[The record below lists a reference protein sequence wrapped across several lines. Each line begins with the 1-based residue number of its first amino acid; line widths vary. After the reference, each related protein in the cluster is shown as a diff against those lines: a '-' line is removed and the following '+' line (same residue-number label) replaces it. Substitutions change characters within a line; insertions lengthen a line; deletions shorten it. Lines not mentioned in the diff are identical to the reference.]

1 MSDAVTIAGHALR
14 EAVRRRVLLVVALLT
29 TAFLGLYAL
38 AAFEVFESLEETW
51 GGGIVPIDERAL
63 AGGTLLGLAMF
74 VALFLGVVLA
84 VFLTLGA
91 VRGDAE
97 RGLLQPLVVRPVGR
111 TTLLIG
117 RLLAAS
123 AVCAL
128 YVVIV
133 FLLAALITHAAG
145 DFTPSSL
152 VVPAAGLAL
161 GVVTVVAISLLGS
174 TLLGTTANGIAIF
187 MVFATGLA
195 AGLLGQ
201 IGEGLDVDGLTDG
214 ELDHLVDR
222 PVRGA
227 LPERPPRADLG
238 HRRRDRR
245 DRAAR
250 AVRRRQQRRRGD
262 LAVGGGVVRRSD
274 GAGGAGVQPPRPLT
288 QETHRT

>member
-1 MSDAVTIAGHALR
+1 MSDAITIAGHALR

-29 TAFLGLYAL
+29 AVFLGLYAL
-38 AAFEVFESLEETW
+38 AAFEAFASLERDSR
-51 GGGIVPIDERAL
+51 GRLVPIDERAL

-111 TTLLIG
+111 TTLLVG
-117 RLLAAS
+117 RLLAAC
-123 AVCAL
+123 AVCVP
-128 YVVIV
+128 YVVTV
-133 FLLAALITHAAG
+133 FLIAALITREAG

-174 TLLGTTANGIAIF
+174 TVLGTTANGIAIF

-201 IGEGLDVDGLTDG
+201 IGEGLKVDSLMTASSIISWIVPFEALYQNGLHALTSDIGGAAGVIVQLGPFGGASDVG
-214 ELDHLVDR
+214 
-222 PVRGA
+222 GA
-227 LPERPPRADLG
+227 IWPWAVAWSAAVLALAALAFG
-238 HRRRDRR
+238 RRD
-245 DRAAR
+245 
-250 AVRRRQQRRRGD
+250 
-262 LAVGGGVVRRSD
+262 L
-274 GAGGAGVQPPRPLT
+274 
-288 QETHRT
+288 

>member
-1 MSDAVTIAGHALR
+1 MNDALAIAGHALR
-14 EAVRRRVLLVVALLT
+14 EAARRRVLLVVGLLT
-29 TAFLGLYAL
+29 AVFLGLYAL
-38 AAFEVFESLEETW
+38 AAFEVFDSLEGEST
-51 GGGIVPIDERAL
+51 GGFIPIDERAL

-123 AVCAL
+123 AVCAA

-133 FLLAALITHAAG
+133 FLVAVLITQGAG
-145 DFTPSSL
+145 DFTPGSIVL
-152 VVPAAGLAL
+152 PAAGLAL
-161 GVVTVVAISLLGS
+161 GVITVVAISLLGS

-201 IGEGLDVDGLTDG
+201 IGDALDVNALTTASSTISWIIPFEALYQNGLHALTSDIDGAAGVIVQLG
-214 ELDHLVDR
+214 
-222 PVRGA
+222 PFGGA
-227 LPERPPRADLG
+227 SSIGPGIWLWAVAWSAAVMALAAMAF
-238 HRRRDRR
+238 RRRD
-245 DRAAR
+245 
-250 AVRRRQQRRRGD
+250 
-262 LAVGGGVVRRSD
+262 L
-274 GAGGAGVQPPRPLT
+274 
-288 QETHRT
+288 

>member
-1 MSDAVTIAGHALR
+1 MSDAITIAGHALR

-29 TAFLGLYAL
+29 ATFLGLYAL
-38 AAFEVFESLEETW
+38 AAFHAFDSIEQTS
-51 GGGIVPIDERAL
+51 GRGIPIDERAL
-63 AGGTLLGLAMF
+63 TGGTLLGLAMF

-84 VFLTLGA
+84 VFLTLDA

-111 TTLLIG
+111 TTLLAG

-123 AVCAL
+123 AVCAS

-133 FLLAALITHAAG
+133 FLLAALITRAAG

-161 GVVTVVAISLLGS
+161 GVVTVVAASLLGS
-174 TLLGTTANGIAIF
+174 TVLSTTANGIAIF

-201 IGEGLDVDGLTDG
+201 IGDGLDVDALTTASSIISWIVPFEALYQNGLYALTSDIG
-214 ELDHLVDR
+214 
-222 PVRGA
+222 GA
-227 LPERPPRADLG
+227 TGVIVQLG
-238 HRRRDRR
+238 PFGGASTVSVAIWPWAVAWSTAVLLLAALAFHRR
-245 DRAAR
+245 
-250 AVRRRQQRRRGD
+250 D
-262 LAVGGGVVRRSD
+262 L
-274 GAGGAGVQPPRPLT
+274 
-288 QETHRT
+288 

>member
-1 MSDAVTIAGHALR
+1 MSDAITIAGHALR

-29 TAFLGLYAL
+29 AVFLGLFAL
-38 AAFEVFESLEETW
+38 GAFEAFDSLEQDS
-51 GGGIVPIDERAL
+51 GGIVPLDERAL

-117 RLLAAS
+117 RMLAACG
-123 AVCAL
+123 VCVP

-133 FLLAALITHAAG
+133 FLAAALITQAAG

-152 VVPAAGLAL
+152 VIPAAGLAL

-174 TLLGTTANGIAIF
+174 TVLGTTANGIAIF

-201 IGEGLDVDGLTDG
+201 IGDALEVDSLTQASSIISWLVPFEALYQNGLHALTADIGGAAGVIVQLGPFGGASDVGAAIWPWAVAWSAAVLALAALTFG
-214 ELDHLVDR
+214 
-222 PVRGA
+222 
-227 LPERPPRADLG
+227 
-238 HRRRDRR
+238 RRD
-245 DRAAR
+245 
-250 AVRRRQQRRRGD
+250 
-262 LAVGGGVVRRSD
+262 L
-274 GAGGAGVQPPRPLT
+274 
-288 QETHRT
+288 

>member
-1 MSDAVTIAGHALR
+1 MSDALVIAGHALR

-29 TAFLGLYAL
+29 TVFLALYAL
-38 AAFEVFESLEETW
+38 AAFEAFDSVEGSSAEGLLS
-51 GGGIVPIDERAL
+51 IDEQAL
-63 AGGTLLGLAMF
+63 TGGTLLGLAMF

-123 AVCAL
+123 AVCAP
-128 YVVIV
+128 YVVLV
-133 FLLAALITHAAG
+133 FLAATIITQAAG
-145 DFTPSSL
+145 GFTPSSIA
-152 VVPAAGLAL
+152 VPAAGLAL
-161 GVVTVVAISLLGS
+161 GVITVVAVSLLGS

-201 IGEGLDVDGLTDG
+201 IGDALDVDSLKTASSIVSWIVPFEALYQKGLHALTADIG
-214 ELDHLVDR
+214 GVTGVVVQLG
-222 PVRGA
+222 PFGGA
-227 LPERPPRADLG
+227 NDTGAAIWPWAVAWSAGVLALAAAIFS
-238 HRRRDRR
+238 RRD
-245 DRAAR
+245 
-250 AVRRRQQRRRGD
+250 
-262 LAVGGGVVRRSD
+262 L
-274 GAGGAGVQPPRPLT
+274 
-288 QETHRT
+288 

>member
-1 MSDAVTIAGHALR
+1 VSDALTIAGHALR

-29 TAFLGLYAL
+29 AVFLGLYAL
-38 AAFEVFESLEETW
+38 AAIEVFDSLEREN
-51 GGGIVPIDERAL
+51 GGGLVPLDERAL

-84 VFLTLGA
+84 IFLTLGA

-111 TTLLIG
+111 TTLLTG
-117 RLLAAS
+117 RLLAAC
-123 AVCAL
+123 AVCAP

-133 FLLAALITHAAG
+133 FLVATVITRAAG
-145 DFTPSSL
+145 DFTPGSA

-174 TLLGTTANGIAIF
+174 TVLGTTANGIAIF

-201 IGEGLDVDGLTDG
+201 IGDALDVGGLTTASSIISWIVPFEALYQNGLYALTSDIG
-214 ELDHLVDR
+214 
-222 PVRGA
+222 GA
-227 LPERPPRADLG
+227 AGVIVQLG
-238 HRRRDRR
+238 PFGGASDVSTAIWPWAVAWCGVVFVLAALAFRRRD
-245 DRAAR
+245 
-250 AVRRRQQRRRGD
+250 
-262 LAVGGGVVRRSD
+262 L
-274 GAGGAGVQPPRPLT
+274 
-288 QETHRT
+288 

>member
-1 MSDAVTIAGHALR
+1 MSDAISIAGHALR

-29 TAFLGLYAL
+29 AVFLGLYAL
-38 AAFEVFESLEETW
+38 AAFEAFDSLGQTS
-51 GGGIVPIDERAL
+51 GAGIPIDERAL
-63 AGGTLLGLAMF
+63 TGGTLLGLAMF

-84 VFLTLGA
+84 VFLTLDA

-111 TTLLIG
+111 TTLLAG

-123 AVCAL
+123 AVCAT

-133 FLLAALITHAAG
+133 FLLAALITRIAG

-161 GVVTVVAISLLGS
+161 GVVSVVAVSLLGTTVLS
-174 TLLGTTANGIAIF
+174 TTANGIAVF

-201 IGEGLDVDGLTDG
+201 IGDGLDVDALTTASSIISWIVPFEALYQNGLYALTSDIG
-214 ELDHLVDR
+214 
-222 PVRGA
+222 GA
-227 LPERPPRADLG
+227 TGVIVQLG
-238 HRRRDRR
+238 PFGGASTVSAAIWPWAVMWSAGVLALAAVAFHRR
-245 DRAAR
+245 
-250 AVRRRQQRRRGD
+250 D
-262 LAVGGGVVRRSD
+262 L
-274 GAGGAGVQPPRPLT
+274 
-288 QETHRT
+288 

>member
-1 MSDAVTIAGHALR
+1 VSDALAIAAHALR

-29 TAFLGLYAL
+29 AAFLGLYAL
-38 AAFEVFESLEETW
+38 AAFEAFDSLERTSA
-51 GGGIVPIDERAL
+51 GGIVPIDERAL

-123 AVCAL
+123 AVCAP
-128 YVVIV
+128 YVVLV
-133 FLLAALITHAAG
+133 FLVAVLITNAAG
-145 DFTPSSL
+145 DFTPASF
-152 VVPAAGLAL
+152 VIPAAGLAL

-174 TLLGTTANGIAIF
+174 ALLGTTANGIAIF

-201 IGEGLDVDGLTDG
+201 IGEALDVDSLTKASSIISWIVPFEALYQHGLYALTADIG
-214 ELDHLVDR
+214 
-222 PVRGA
+222 GA
-227 LPERPPRADLG
+227 AGVIVQLG
-238 HRRRDRR
+238 PFGGASNVGAAIWPWAVAWSAAVLTLAALAFGRRD
-245 DRAAR
+245 
-250 AVRRRQQRRRGD
+250 
-262 LAVGGGVVRRSD
+262 L
-274 GAGGAGVQPPRPLT
+274 
-288 QETHRT
+288 

>member
-1 MSDAVTIAGHALR
+1 MSDALTIAGHALR
-14 EAVRRRVLLVVALLT
+14 EAVRRRVLLVVGLLT
-29 TAFLGLYAL
+29 AVFLGLYAL
-38 AAFEVFESLEETW
+38 AAFEAFDALQGTSE
-51 GGGIVPIDERAL
+51 GGIVPIDERAL
-63 AGGTLLGLAMF
+63 TGGTLLGLAMF

-123 AVCAL
+123 AVCAP
-128 YVVIV
+128 YVVVV
-133 FLLAALITHAAG
+133 FLASALITQAAG

-152 VVPAAGLAL
+152 FVPAAGLAL

-174 TLLGTTANGIAIF
+174 ALLGTTANGIAIF

-201 IGEGLDVDGLTDG
+201 IGKALDVDSLTNASSIISWIVPFEALYQNGLHALTADIG
-214 ELDHLVDR
+214 GAAGVIVELG
-222 PVRGA
+222 PFGGA
-227 LPERPPRADLG
+227 SDISPAIWPWAVGWTAVVLG
-238 HRRRDRR
+238 LAALAFRRRD
-245 DRAAR
+245 
-250 AVRRRQQRRRGD
+250 
-262 LAVGGGVVRRSD
+262 L
-274 GAGGAGVQPPRPLT
+274 
-288 QETHRT
+288 